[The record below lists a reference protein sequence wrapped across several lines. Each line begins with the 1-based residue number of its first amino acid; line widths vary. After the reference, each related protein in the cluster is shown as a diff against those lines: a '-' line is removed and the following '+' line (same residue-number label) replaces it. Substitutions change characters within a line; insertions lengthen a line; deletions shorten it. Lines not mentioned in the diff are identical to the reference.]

1 MNDMEYILEVNSLT
15 KMYPAFELKPISFH
29 IKAGEV
35 MGFIG
40 RNGAGKTT
48 TLKSIL
54 NLVHPD
60 AGSVRIL
67 GMNYPDNE
75 AHIKQQIG
83 YAVGGINYYK
93 RKK

>member
-1 MNDMEYILEVNSLT
+1 MGYILEVNDLT
-15 KMYPAFELKPISFH
+15 KNYPAFELKPISFH
-29 IKAGEV
+29 IETGEV

-54 NLVHPD
+54 NLVHPE

-67 GMNYPDNE
+67 GMDYRNNE
-75 AHIKQQIG
+75 GKIKQQIG
-83 YAVGGINYYK
+83 YAIGGIN
-93 RKK
+93 

>member
-40 RNGAGKTT
+40 RNNT
-48 TLKSIL
+48 
-54 NLVHPD
+54 
-60 AGSVRIL
+60 
-67 GMNYPDNE
+67 
-75 AHIKQQIG
+75 
-83 YAVGGINYYK
+83 
-93 RKK
+93 